1 MSRGPVVERTVTK
14 RQMLRDSPQK
24 PSKDS
29 PGQTGSGWRGQG
41 MVFKGDRISGLQED
55 KKVLEMDGGDARV
68 TVRTHLRGPVC
79 SVVGVAD
86 LRLCVL
92 P

>member
-1 MSRGPVVERTVTK
+1 
-14 RQMLRDSPQK
+14 
-24 PSKDS
+24 
-29 PGQTGSGWRGQG
+29 

-55 KKVLEMDGGDARV
+55 EKVLEMDGGDARV
-68 TVRTHLRGPVC
+68 TVRTHLRGPVR